1 MLIFSYSEAASR
13 GSASFASTSALGL
26 GGILLPPDAQPL
38 RATIAA
44 HPGTVHR
51 VGMDHPDR
59 GSSGGRRAA
68 PATGLGRPAGIS
80 QLAGRGVRGAL
91 FGVYPD
97 HTLLYRLRAA
107 GGLLGMGHPPI
118 LPP

>member
-1 MLIFSYSEAASR
+1 
-13 GSASFASTSALGL
+13 
-26 GGILLPPDAQPL
+26 
-38 RATIAA
+38 
-44 HPGTVHR
+44 
-51 VGMDHPDR
+51 MDHPDR

-68 PATGLGRPAGIS
+68 PTTGLGRPAGIS

-107 GGLLGMGHPPI
+107 GGLLGMGHPPL
-118 LPP
+118 LPPQALAPTLRNVPAVDSPKGTVSALRSME